1 MIPNGPGGGR
11 VPTSTSAFPNWEL
24 ASTHSTYHPID
35 SSTKIMGNTFKTAFL
50 LTALTLLLMFIGRAF
65 GGQNGMFLA
74 LAFAAVMNLVSYFY
88 SDKIALAM
96 YRAQPVTREQLPRAY
111 EAVERL
117 TQKIGIPMPKIYV
130 IPTESPNAFAT
141 GRNPSHASVAVT
153 HGILELL
160 NDEELEG
167 VLAHELGHV
176 NNRDV
181 LISSVAATIAGAITM
196 IASMGRWAMIF
207 GGMGG
212 RDREDRGG
220 GGLAA
225 LFMLIVA
232 PIAASLIQLAVSR
245 SREYQA
251 DATGAHFTG
260 NPYALA
266 SALQKLDAYSR
277 RVPMQASPST
287 AHLFII
293 QPLLG
298 MNFGRLF
305 STHPPIAKR
314 IERLTGRPA
323 EFMQ

>member
-1 MIPNGPGGGR
+1 
-11 VPTSTSAFPNWEL
+11 
-24 ASTHSTYHPID
+24 
-35 SSTKIMGNTFKTAFL
+35 MGNAFKTAFL
-50 LTALTLLLMFIGRAF
+50 LTALTLLLMFFGRYF

-74 LAFAAVMNLVSYFY
+74 LAFAAVMNFVSYFY

-96 YRAQPVTREQLPRAY
+96 YRAQPVTREQLPRAFA
-111 EAVERL
+111 AVERL
-117 TQKIGIPMPKIYV
+117 TQKIGIPMPKMYV
-130 IPTESPNAFAT
+130 IPTDSPNAFAT
-141 GRNPSHASVAVT
+141 GRNPQHASVAVT
-153 HGILELL
+153 HGILGLL

-176 NNRDV
+176 NNRDI

-196 IASMGRWAMIF
+196 LASMGRWAMLF
-207 GGMGG
+207 GGYGND
-212 RDREDRGG
+212 RDRRDG
-220 GGLAA
+220 GGLTA

-232 PIAASLIQLAVSR
+232 PIAAGMIQMAVSR

-266 SALQKLDAYSR
+266 SALQKIDAYAR
-277 RVPMQASPST
+277 RVPLQASPST

-293 QPLLG
+293 QPFLG
-298 MNFGRLF
+298 ASAGMFANLF

-323 EFMQ
+323 EYTQ

>member
-1 MIPNGPGGGR
+1 
-11 VPTSTSAFPNWEL
+11 
-24 ASTHSTYHPID
+24 
-35 SSTKIMGNTFKTAFL
+35 MGNTFKTAFL
-50 LTALTLLLMFIGRAF
+50 LTALTLLLMFFGRYF
-65 GGQNGMFLA
+65 GGENGMLLA
-74 LAFAAVMNLVSYFY
+74 LAFAAVMNFVSYFY

-96 YRAQPVTREQLPRAY
+96 YRAQPATREQLPRAY
-111 EAVERL
+111 EIVERL
-117 TQKIGIPMPKIYV
+117 TQKIGLPMPKIYV

-141 GRNPSHASVAVT
+141 GRNPKHASVAVT
-153 HGILELL
+153 HGILGLL
-160 NDEELEG
+160 TDEELEG

-176 NNRDV
+176 GNRDI

-196 IASMGRWAMIF
+196 LASMGRFAMIF

-212 RDREDRGG
+212 GRDRRGG
-220 GGLAA
+220 GLSA

-251 DATGAHFTG
+251 DATGAHYTG

-293 QPLLG
+293 QPLRG
-298 MNFGRLF
+298 MNFGNLF